1 MNALLGSVKI
11 FILGP
16 LGYLAQF
23 AKWFYLTLIP
33 FFLQYIGIPMF
44 VLGILLALSYATGV
58 VLFIIVFYIFMSYF
72 IKGTIINTKP
82 IIK

>member
-1 MNALLGSVKI
+1 MAALLGVVKT

-16 LGYLAQF
+16 LGLVARF
-23 AKWFYLTLIP
+23 AKWFYLTFIP

-44 VLGILLALSYATGV
+44 ALGIVLALSYATGV
-58 VLFIIVFYIFMSYF
+58 ILFIIIFFVFMGYF

-82 IIK
+82 IK